1 VRVCACVC
9 CVCEVSAFVV
19 PGSTQESISG
29 LNQDSTKG
37 YQIIITGST
46 RIRHVVGEH
55 SLATTVF
62 LCSGTLHIPDLLD
75 LWAQTNLL
83 QF

>member
-1 VRVCACVC
+1 VRVWCACVC

-37 YQIIITGST
+37 YQIIKGST

-55 SLATTVF
+55 SPATTVN
-62 LCSGTLHIPDLLD
+62 SSYS
-75 LWAQTNLL
+75 
-83 QF
+83 